1 MDDFVAADPTN
12 QSIDPTVGVL
22 ESRPGRRVARFGA
35 GDCYPGM
42 PHIDDDTDARRYPAD
57 GQRARLQSSITLG
70 GLEVACYV
78 LDGRDRVIDLDPVLE
93 FFSGPDGRPLGVLAG
108 TNGLQE
114 ATKVISQES
123 RTFTSCESDTLVR
136 GITARGFLDICRA
149 LVKAMIRGELEVT
162 GQLDA
167 AVDCAAIISA
177 CADVGLIAMIDEA
190 TDYLR
195 LQDSM

>member
-1 MDDFVAADPTN
+1 
-12 QSIDPTVGVL
+12 
-22 ESRPGRRVARFGA
+22 
-35 GDCYPGM
+35 M
-42 PHIDDDTDARRYPAD
+42 PHIDGDTDARRYPAD
-57 GQRARLQSSITLG
+57 AQRAWL
-70 GLEVACYV
+70 
-78 LDGRDRVIDLDPVLE
+78 
-93 FFSGPDGRPLGVLAG
+93 
-108 TNGLQE
+108 
-114 ATKVISQES
+114 
-123 RTFTSCESDTLVR
+123 
-136 GITARGFLDICRA
+136 TARGFLDICRA